1 MVVGGFVLYDVLF
14 LRVQGKVGNEC
25 EMCLKGMEVSWT
37 YHGERTVVA
46 TFLLFDHLL
55 KWYM

>member
-1 MVVGGFVLYDVLF
+1 M
-14 LRVQGKVGNEC
+14 KC